1 MRFPPR
7 TSAYDRTDGG
17 GVNWLDT
24 VIQGTLL
31 GGLYALFAMGLA
43 VIYGVMKQINIAHGD
58 FIVLAAY
65 VALGIV
71 AATGLHPFL
80 VIPLAIVVF
89 GAFGYFLQRTV
100 LNRTLGSDILPPLVV
115 TYGLSIVIENVLQ
128 QTQSGDPKSLKLGA
142 LETASLPL
150 GGGLAIG
157 AFPLIM
163 LVTAIVVAIV
173 LEIVFNRTRL
183 GMAFRAVS
191 DDREIASIMGVR
203 DRRLFGY
210 ATAISFAVIAI
221 AGVFM
226 GIKFTF
232 SPSLGPNF
240 LLYAF
245 EAVVIGGMGSFWGTL
260 AGGII
265 LGIAQAI
272 GFALNP
278 GWGILAGHLI
288 FLAVL
293 LVRPTGIF
301 ARSA

>member
-1 MRFPPR
+1 L
-7 TSAYDRTDGG
+7 
-17 GVNWLDT
+17 NWLDT

-58 FIVLAAY
+58 FIVLGAY

-80 VIPLAIVVF
+80 VIPLAMIVF
-89 GAFGYFLQRTV
+89 GIFGYALQRSV
-100 LNRTLGSDILPPLVV
+100 LNRTIGGDILPPLVV

-128 QTQSGDPKSLKLGA
+128 QTQSADPKSIKLGG
-142 LETASLPL
+142 LDTASIPL

-157 AFPLIM
+157 VFPLVM
-163 LVTAIVVAIV
+163 LGTAIVVAIV

-191 DDREIASIMGVR
+191 DDREIASLMGVR
-203 DRRLFGY
+203 DNRLFGY

-232 SPSLGPNF
+232 TPTLGPNF

-260 AGGII
+260 AGGVI
-265 LGIAQAI
+265 LGIAQTV

-278 GWGILAGHLI
+278 GWGILAGHLV

-293 LVRPTGIF
+293 LVRPTGLF
-301 ARSA
+301 ARAA

>member
-1 MRFPPR
+1 M
-7 TSAYDRTDGG
+7 
-17 GVNWLDT
+17 NWLDT

-71 AATGLHPFL
+71 AATGLHPFV

-89 GAFGYFLQRTV
+89 GGFGYALQRTV
-100 LNRTLGSDILPPLVV
+100 LNRTLGGDILPPLVV
-115 TYGLSIVIENVLQ
+115 TYGLSIVIQNALQ
-128 QTQSGDPKSLKLGA
+128 QSQSADPRAIKIGS
-142 LETASLPL
+142 LETASVPL
-150 GGGLAIG
+150 GGGLAVG
-157 AFPLIM
+157 VFPLIM
-163 LVTAIVVAIV
+163 LVTAVAVAIV

-191 DDREIASIMGVR
+191 DDREIASVMGVR
-203 DRRLFGY
+203 DSRLFGY
-210 ATAISFAVIAI
+210 ATAISFGVIAI

-232 SPSLGPNF
+232 TPSLGPNF

-278 GWGILAGHLI
+278 GWGYLAGHLV
-288 FLAVL
+288 FLVVL
-293 LVRPTGIF
+293 LIRPTGLF
-301 ARSA
+301 ARPA

>member
-1 MRFPPR
+1 M
-7 TSAYDRTDGG
+7 
-17 GVNWLDT
+17 NWVDT

-71 AATGLHPFL
+71 AATGLHPFV

-89 GAFGYFLQRTV
+89 GGFGYVLQRTV
-100 LNRTLGSDILPPLVV
+100 LNRTLGGDILPPLVV
-115 TYGLSIVIENVLQ
+115 TYGLSIVIQNALQ
-128 QTQSGDPKSLKLGA
+128 QSQSADPQAIKIGS
-142 LETASLPL
+142 LETASVPL
-150 GGGLAIG
+150 GGGLAVG
-157 AFPLIM
+157 VFPLIM
-163 LVTAIVVAIV
+163 LGTAIVVAIV

-191 DDREIASIMGVR
+191 DDREIASVMGVR
-203 DRRLFGY
+203 DTRLFGY
-210 ATAISFAVIAI
+210 ATAISFGVIAI

-232 SPSLGPNF
+232 TPSLGPNF

-260 AGGII
+260 AGGVI

-278 GWGILAGHLI
+278 GWGYLAGHLV

-293 LVRPTGIF
+293 LIRPTGLF
-301 ARSA
+301 ARPA

>member
-1 MRFPPR
+1 
-7 TSAYDRTDGG
+7 
-17 GVNWLDT
+17 VNWLDT

-43 VIYGVMKQINIAHGD
+43 VVYGVMKQINIAHGD

-65 VALGIV
+65 LSLGIV

-80 VIPLAIVVF
+80 VIPLAVVVF
-89 GAFGYFLQRTV
+89 GLCGYALQRTV
-100 LNRTLGSDILPPLVV
+100 LNKTLGAEILPPLVV
-115 TYGLSIVIENVLQ
+115 TYGLSIVIENALQ
-128 QTQSGDPKSLKLGA
+128 QSQSADPRSIKLGT
-142 LETASLPL
+142 LETASLQL
-150 GGGLAIG
+150 GGGLAVG
-157 AFPLIM
+157 VFPLIM
-163 LVTAIVVAIV
+163 LGTAIAVAVI
-173 LEIVFNRTRL
+173 LEVVFNRTRL

-191 DDREIASIMGVR
+191 DDREVAALMGVR

-210 ATAISFAVIAI
+210 ATAISFGVIAI

-226 GIKFTF
+226 GIKFAFT
-232 SPSLGPNF
+232 PTLGPNF

-260 AGGII
+260 TGGII

-278 GWGILAGHLI
+278 GWGILAGHLV

-293 LVRPTGIF
+293 LVRPTGLF
-301 ARSA
+301 ARPA

>member
-1 MRFPPR
+1 
-7 TSAYDRTDGG
+7 
-17 GVNWLDT
+17 VNWLDT

-65 VALGIV
+65 LSLGIV

-80 VIPLAIVVF
+80 VIPLAVVVF
-89 GAFGYFLQRTV
+89 GLFGYAVQRTI
-100 LNRTLGSDILPPLVV
+100 LNRTIGGDILPPLVV
-115 TYGLSIVIENVLQ
+115 TYGLSIVIENALQ
-128 QTQSGDPKSLKLGA
+128 QTQSADPRSIKLGA
-142 LETASLPL
+142 LETASVPL
-150 GGGLAIG
+150 GGGLAVG
-157 AFPLIM
+157 VFPLVM

-191 DDREIASIMGVR
+191 DDRAIASIMGVR
-203 DRRLFGY
+203 DKRLFGY

-232 SPSLGPNF
+232 TPSLGPNF

-260 AGGII
+260 AGGIV

-278 GWGILAGHLI
+278 GWGILAGHLV

-301 ARSA
+301 ARTA

>member
-1 MRFPPR
+1 M
-7 TSAYDRTDGG
+7 
-17 GVNWLDT
+17 NWLDT

-65 VALGIV
+65 LSLGIV

-80 VIPLAIVVF
+80 VIPLAVVVF
-89 GAFGYFLQRTV
+89 GLFGYAVQRTI
-100 LNRTLGSDILPPLVV
+100 LNRTIGGDILPPLVV
-115 TYGLSIVIENVLQ
+115 TYGLSIVIENALQ
-128 QTQSGDPKSLKLGA
+128 QTQSADPRSIKLGA
-142 LETASLPL
+142 LETASVPL
-150 GGGLAIG
+150 GGGLAVG
-157 AFPLIM
+157 VFPLVM

-191 DDREIASIMGVR
+191 DDRAIASIMGVR
-203 DRRLFGY
+203 DKRLFGY

-232 SPSLGPNF
+232 TPSLGPNF

-260 AGGII
+260 AGGIV

-278 GWGILAGHLI
+278 GWGILAGHLV

-301 ARSA
+301 ARTA